1 MGRRGLQTR
10 RSITH
15 KPGYSPRIN
24 GLRRVATGTEK
35 IPLENFHA
43 QVVRLIRI
51 ERKPDEALELL
62 SAYYRIEKPML
73 KMGLPKGENSALG
86 CYVTREKTIY
96 ISTQEYLYDPYIII
110 HEFYHHLRSIT
121 GKHRGTERHARDFAL
136 EFLRIEAG
144 GVSNVSVFNLS
155 PEGAR

>member
-1 MGRRGLQTR
+1 MTR
-10 RSITH
+10 
-15 KPGYSPRIN
+15 
-24 GLRRVATGTEK
+24 LAVGTEK

-43 QVVRLIRI
+43 QVVRLIRV
-51 ERKPDEALELL
+51 EKRPDEALELL
-62 SAYYRIEKPML
+62 SGHYRVEKPML

-110 HEFYHHLRSIT
+110 HEFYHHLRSVT

-136 EFLRIEAG
+136 EFLRDETG
-144 GVSNVSVFNLS
+144 GVSTVSDFKLS
-155 PEGAR
+155 PERAR

>member
-1 MGRRGLQTR
+1 LTR
-10 RSITH
+10 ASIE
-15 KPGYSPRIN
+15 
-24 GLRRVATGTEK
+24 TGK
-35 IPLENFHA
+35 ITLEDFHDH
-43 QVVRLIRI
+43 VVGLIRV

-62 SAYYRIEKPML
+62 SRHYRVEKPTL

-110 HEFYHHLRSIT
+110 HEFYHHLRSVT

-136 EFLRIEAG
+136 DFLKKSGATSTGSKYE
-144 GVSNVSVFNLS
+144 LS
-155 PEGAR
+155 PERVR

>member
-1 MGRRGLQTR
+1 M
-10 RSITH
+10 
-15 KPGYSPRIN
+15 IN
-24 GLRRVATGTEK
+24 SLRRVATGTEK

-51 ERKPDEALELL
+51 ERKPDEALDLL

-155 PEGAR
+155 PERAR